1 MHLSVKWLVFAL
13 TSLGLCTISL
23 SFAWP
28 AKAAI
33 PCKSGSISFFA
44 NGSIESCTIFNK
56 VNISVSRFTFVCEQE
71 HSISFDEQANFKEC
85 VISEPVQIRR
95 DNAVEICPK
104 KSRVSVLINSK
115 SQSNNQISCSESY
128 K

>member
-13 TSLGLCTISL
+13 TSLGLCTVNL

-33 PCKSGSISFFA
+33 PCKSGSTSFYS

-56 VNISVSRFTFVCEQE
+56 VNISVSRFAFVCEQE
-71 HSISFDEQANFKEC
+71 HSISFDERANFKEC

-95 DNAVEICPK
+95 DNAVEICQK
-104 KSRVSVLINSK
+104 KSKLSVLISSND
-115 SQSNNQISCSESY
+115 QSNNHISCSL
-128 K
+128 